1 MKLGDL
7 VKMNLEKYPDS
18 PDWARRGYIVDGRAL
33 KDGDL
38 GLVIGA
44 CALVGLAG
52 NIKVSFSG
60 NLTAKVNMNDLEVVS
75 G

>member
-1 MKLGDL
+1 MRLGDL
-7 VKMNLEKYPDS
+7 VKMNLEKHPNIDF
-18 PDWARRGYIVDGRAL
+18 ARRGYIVDGKAL

-38 GLVIGA
+38 GLVIGPYA
-44 CALVGLAG
+44 LAG

-60 NLTAKVNMNDLEVVS
+60 NLTAKVNMNDLEVVN